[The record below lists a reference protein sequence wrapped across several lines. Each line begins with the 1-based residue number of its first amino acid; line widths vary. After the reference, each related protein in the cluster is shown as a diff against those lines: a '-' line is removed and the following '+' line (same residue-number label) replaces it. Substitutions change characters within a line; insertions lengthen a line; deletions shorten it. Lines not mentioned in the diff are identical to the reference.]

1 MEKSK
6 KYKIYTFFLSVVLII
21 SILLLSMFYR
31 DNQNLAKQILKREK
45 LIKKAV
51 VKDVELS
58 KQKTK
63 SDSIIERYIDDCGI
77 RINNKKVTSAELLKL
92 IYSQI
97 KEIQELKLK
106 NSEIND
112 SLQVYQ
118 SYVSLSK
125 KSMNVKYNVKKQD
138 NQIISTIS
146 VKQDSLNIYKK
157 LYDLMKRDY
166 GIYYRI
172 EEKNDTRTYVKK
184 YSKLDS
190 ALFVYKHYKY
200 VLSTDSTGSLFIDLP
215 TKKEIKRSTSNKNKK

>member
-77 RINNKKVTSAELLKL
+77 RINDKKVTSAELLKL

-157 LYDLMKRDY
+157 LYELMKRDY
-166 GIYYRI
+166 GVYYRI

-190 ALFVYKHYKY
+190 ALFVYKHYKH

-215 TKKEIKRSTSNKNKK
+215 TKKEIRRSTSNKNKK

>member
-1 MEKSK
+1 MERNNR
-6 KYKIYTFFLSVVLII
+6 YKIWIFFLSIGLII
-21 SILLLSMFYR
+21 SIFLFLIFYN
-31 DNQNLAKQILKREK
+31 DNQNLEKQIIKREK

-63 SDSIIERYIDDCGI
+63 SDSIIEKYIDDCGI
-77 RINNKKVTSAELLKL
+77 RINDKKVTSAELLEL

-97 KEIQELKLK
+97 NEIKQLKIK
-106 NSEIND
+106 NSEVND

-125 KSMNVKYNVKKQD
+125 QNMNVKYKVRKQD

-146 VKQDSLNIYKK
+146 FKQDSLNIYKK
-157 LYDLMKRDY
+157 LYELMKRDY

-172 EEKNDTRTYVKK
+172 EEKNDIRTYVKN

-190 ALFVYKHYKY
+190 ALFVYKHYKH
-200 VLSTDSTGSLFIDLP
+200 VLSTDSTGSLYIDLP
-215 TKKEIKRSTSNKNKK
+215 TKKEIRRSTSNRQKK